1 MKRRSGFALLLLLLP
16 VLAYAQEAPEQLL
29 PATTQVYLRWD
40 GVDAHRASYD
50 KSGLGQMMQG
60 DTGGFVASLYGQLQD
75 GLSALLTVDQLL
87 GGVAP
92 DKLAKMQADAAEAS
106 KLLSAVSKKGF
117 ILAAEVRNVE
127 GPEWQVTLILPDAG
141 PKPGPLASALRLV
154 ASLSKLSV
162 KDVKSGDFTAHS
174 INADSIYTTWWQE
187 GNHAIV
193 AVGPDKPEDV
203 LERLHGVKPQ
213 SKERIT
219 LAQNPLFKRLKSF
232 DKFETSARAFVDSAA
247 LVKLA
252 ASRSKEFDKLL
263 KDLGLDGLKSL
274 VFYSG
279 FDGAAERGL
288 VEWDMPAPRKGLLT
302 LLNGKAF
309 TMADVPPLPPDVISW
324 SMTNF
329 DTGAFYDVGL
339 EAAEN
344 VAAIVAPE
352 QVGKIKGY
360 SKLADEALGVDLRKD
375 LLDSLGDKVA
385 LYTSPSEGPLA
396 LGQTLML
403 KVKNAKKLQE
413 SLDQAV
419 KGIGKATGA
428 DVTLTKKTYHGVEM
442 REVHVAQQG
451 FIFVPSY
458 VIYKDW
464 LVIAPFPQ
472 QVQGY
477 ILRAKGELTAW
488 KPDQRVK
495 QSLADLPKEFISISY
510 SDPRPSVK
518 EILSIAPLI
527 AGTANSFAPDSKFEV
542 GSLPNAQEATRHLF
556 PNVSVTSDD
565 GKTLRLETR
574 ASLQLP
580 FDLTGIDTYGIFIF
594 LGYFGRF
601 AF

>member
-1 MKRRSGFALLLLLLP
+1 MRRRTAFALLLLLLP
-16 VLAYAQEAPEQLL
+16 ALAQAQEAPEQLL
-29 PATTQVYLRWD
+29 PATTQIYLRWD
-40 GVDAHRASYD
+40 GVDAHRAAYD

-60 DTGGFVASLYGQLQD
+60 DTGGFVGSLYGQLQD

-92 DKLAKMQADAAEAS
+92 DKLAKMQADAVEAS
-106 KLLSAVSKKGF
+106 KLLPALSKHGF
-117 ILAAEVRNVE
+117 IMAAEVRSID
-127 GPEWQVTLILPDAG
+127 GPEWQITLILPDAG
-141 PKPGPLASALRLV
+141 PTPGPLAAALRLV
-154 ASLSKLSV
+154 ASLSKLPV
-162 KDVKSGDFTAHS
+162 KDTKSGDFTANS
-174 INADSIYTTWWQE
+174 INAGLVYVTWWQE
-187 GNHAIV
+187 GNHAVV
-193 AVGPDKPEDV
+193 ALGPDEPEQV
-203 LERLHGVKPQ
+203 GKRLHGLKPQ
-213 SKERIT
+213 TKEQAT
-219 LAQNPLFKRLKSF
+219 LAENPLFKRLKSF

-247 LVKLA
+247 FVKLG

-279 FDGAAERGL
+279 FDGEAERGL
-288 VEWDMPAPRKGLLT
+288 VEWDMPGPRKGLLA

-309 TMADVPPLPPDVISW
+309 TLADVPPLPPDVISW

-329 DTGAFYDVGL
+329 DTGAVYDIAL

-344 VAAIVAPE
+344 IAAIAAPD
-352 QVGKIKGY
+352 QVGKIKEY
-360 SKLADEALGVDLRKD
+360 SKLADEAMGVDLRQD
-375 LLDSLGDKVA
+375 LLASLGDKFA

-396 LGQTLML
+396 LGQTLLL
-403 KVKNAKKLQE
+403 KVKDAKKLQE

-419 KGIGKATGA
+419 KGIGKATGV
-428 DVTLTKKTYHGVEM
+428 DLTLTKRIYHGVEM
-442 REVHVAQQG
+442 REVHVVQQG

-488 KPDQRVK
+488 KPSQRVEK
-495 QSLADLPKEFISISY
+495 SLADLPKDFISISY
-510 SDPRPSVK
+510 SDPRPSLK
-518 EILSIAPLI
+518 EILSIAPLV
-527 AGTANSFAPDSKFEV
+527 AGAVASFAPDSKFEV

-580 FDLTGIDTYGIFIF
+580 FDLTGLDTYSVFIF
-594 LGYFGRF
+594 LGAFGRF

>member
-1 MKRRSGFALLLLLLP
+1 MLHRAAFALVLLLLP
-16 VLAYAQEAPEQLL
+16 VLAQAQEAPEFML
-29 PATTQVYLRWD
+29 PATTQIYLRWD
-40 GVDAHRASYD
+40 GVDAHRAAYA

-60 DTGGFVASLYGQLQD
+60 DTGGFISGLYGQLQD

-92 DKLAKMQADAAEAS
+92 DKLAKMQADAAEAA
-106 KLLSAVSKKGF
+106 KLLPALSKNGF
-117 ILAAEVRNVE
+117 IVAAEVRGIE

-141 PKPGPLASALRLV
+141 PKQGPLAAALRLV
-154 ASLSKLSV
+154 ASLNKLPV
-162 KDVKSGDFTAHS
+162 KDVKIGNFTASS
-174 INADSIYTTWWQE
+174 ISAEPIHVTWWQE
-187 GNHAIV
+187 GNHAV
-193 AVGPDKPEDV
+193 VTVGPDKPDDV
-203 LERLHGVKPQ
+203 LKRLHGPQPQ
-213 SKERIT
+213 SKERVT
-219 LAQNPLFKRLKSF
+219 LAENPLFKQVKGF

-247 LVKLA
+247 FVKLA

-279 FDGAAERGL
+279 FDGEAERGL
-288 VEWDMPAPRKGLLT
+288 VEWDMPGPRKGLLT
-302 LLNGKAF
+302 LLNGKPF
-309 TMADVPPLPPDVISW
+309 TLADVPPLPPDVISW

-329 DTGAFYDVGL
+329 DSAAFYDTAL

-344 VAAIVAPE
+344 VAVIAVPE
-352 QVGKIKGY
+352 QAGKIKDY
-360 SKLADEALGVDLRKD
+360 VKLADQALGVDLRKD
-375 LLDSLGDKVA
+375 LLDSLGDKFA
-385 LYTSPSEGPLA
+385 LYTSPSEGPLS
-396 LGQTLML
+396 LGQTLLL
-403 KVKNAKKLQE
+403 KVKDAKKLQE

-488 KPDQRVK
+488 KPGPRVK
-495 QSLADLPKEFISISY
+495 KSLAELPKEFISISY
-510 SDPRPSVK
+510 SDPRPSMK
-518 EILSIAPLI
+518 QILSIAPLI

-542 GSLPNAQEATRHLF
+542 GSLPNAQEATRRLF

-580 FDLTGIDTYGIFIF
+580 FDITGLDTYSVFIF
-594 LGYFGRF
+594 LGLFGRF